1 MGTVSNHNILS
12 LSPPP
17 VSPPR
22 APIPV
27 ERGGGGPCSFLHKP
41 GECFPIPGTVG
52 SALHSFRGV
61 TTEQA
66 SSAPVPTAGAP
77 WGAP

>member
-41 GECFPIPGTVG
+41 GECFPITGTVG
-52 SALHSFRGV
+52 RASHSFCVV
-61 TTEQA
+61 TAEHA
-66 SSAPVPTAGAP
+66 SGAPVPTAGALR
-77 WGAP
+77 GAS